1 MAPIL
6 SEQETRELAAAQPM
20 SAFAYVMQG
29 GSGAADANRAPA
41 WRSERY
47 ADGNRRRR
55 VEQPG
60 LTEQLTIDARHETPL
75 SREEEQTPWFPI
87 GGFRTWQVGGWVP
100 PAAHL
105 PRPKVGG
112 WVPNMAHS
120 AGQGWPPGKS
130 PGC

>member
-75 SREEEQTPWFPI
+75 SRRANSLGRGALLWGFPY
-87 GGFRTWQVGGWVP
+87 VASGWVGAP
-100 PAAHL
+100 YRAPA
-105 PRPKVGG
+105 PSQSG
-112 WVPNMAHS
+112 WVGA
-120 AGQGWPPGKS
+120 
-130 PGC
+130 